1 MKFNGKQTLRRTVI
15 VFHRILFIP
24 GILFLFLIIFAF
36 TSGPFWIYYRLGTR
50 HTGFDFEPDCIV
62 LLGGAGMPSESNLIR
77 SYYAAE
83 MAGKFS
89 DLPLIIALPGDTADS
104 SSAII
109 RLADEMVL
117 RGVRSGRIINES
129 EGLNTRAQAL
139 KIYQLLSD
147 SAKRSKMV
155 LITSPEHMRRSILCF
170 RKAGFENV
178 GGFPAFEYAI
188 EADMT
193 AFKDDLGGNRFI
205 PDVNQSIS
213 LRYRFWTHLK
223 YEVIII
229 REYLALAYYKL
240 KGWI

>member
-1 MKFNGKQTLRRTVI
+1 MKFNGKQTLRRAGI
-15 VFHRILFIP
+15 LFRRILFIP
-24 GILFLFLIIFAF
+24 GILLLFLIIFAF
-36 TSGPFWIYYRLGTR
+36 TSGPFWIYYHLGTR

-62 LLGGAGMPSESNLIR
+62 LLGGSGMPSESNLIR

-83 MAGKFS
+83 MAGAFP
-89 DLPLIIALPGDTADS
+89 DLPLIIALPGDTTDS
-104 SSAII
+104 SSAVF
-109 RLADEMVL
+109 RLADEMLL
-117 RGVRSGRIINES
+117 RGVGSGRIICES

-139 KIYQLLSD
+139 NIYQLLSD
-147 SAKRSKMV
+147 SAERSKMV

-170 RKAGFENV
+170 RKAGFKNV
-178 GGFPAFEYAI
+178 GGLPAFEYAN